1 MLKPSL
7 IDEQLSNLISNQD
20 ISDESIYIVYQFLS
34 NLVLGFESVALGRI
48 IRYSKEQEKMREEMI
63 SSQSNNSKI

>member
-7 IDEQLSNLISNQD
+7 IDEQMSDLISNQD

-34 NLVLGFESVALGRI
+34 DLVLGFESQALGRLM
-48 IRYSKEQEKMREEMI
+48 RYSKEQERMHEEMM
-63 SSQSNNSKI
+63 SSQGNSKV